1 MLSSVRKLR
10 AAGVVGINQRNRD
23 YVMARNPRA
32 LYALVD
38 DKVRTKQLAHD
49 AGIAVP
55 EMYGLVT
62 TPHGAREF
70 EQLLGEHTD
79 FVIKPAHGSGG
90 NGILVCVN
98 RRRGLF
104 IRADGTGIETGEVEH
119 HIDNILGGAYSLGG
133 QPDQAIIEYR
143 VKFDPVFDPISYRG
157 VPDIRVLVYRGVPA
171 MAMLRLPT
179 RASGGRA
186 NLHQGAVGVG
196 IDMRNGTTTYAVRYD
211 RRINEHPDFGS
222 PLADRVIPGWDE
234 LLLLAARCQDLAPL
248 GYLGV
253 DVVLDQ
259 ELGPLVL
266 ELNARPGLAIQIANG
281 NGLGKVLGAIDA
293 LGPIPKDAAERVQ
306 LTAAVAAQD

>member
-1 MLSSVRKLR
+1 MLSSVRRLR

-23 YVMARNPRA
+23 YVMAHNPRA
-32 LYALVD
+32 LYDLVD
-38 DKVRTKQLAHD
+38 DKVRTKQLASD

-55 EMYGLVT
+55 QMYGLVT

-70 EQLLGEHTD
+70 EKLLGEHTD

-90 NGILVCVN
+90 NGIMVCVD

-104 IRADGTGIETGEVEH
+104 IRADGTGIEAGEVEH

-196 IDMRNGTTTYAVRYD
+196 IDMRSGTTTHAVRYD
-211 RRINEHPDFGS
+211 RQISEHPDFGS
-222 PLADRVIPGWDE
+222 PLADRVIPGWGE
-234 LLLLAARCQDLAPL
+234 LMLLAARCQDLAPL

-281 NGLGKVLGAIDA
+281 RGLGKVLGAIDA
-293 LGPIPKDAAERVQ
+293 LEIPKDATERVQ
-306 LTAAVAAQD
+306 LSAAVAAQA